1 MTLVILQIYFLCT
14 YRIYAEDK
22 DLFQS
27 YLLFPNTM
35 TLEFFV
41 SRVQMNQHEENLTL
55 GSSFPLREGG
65 KHITGQSLKNKSK
78 HNKPAN
84 KRENKYVVLTKMG
97 KD

>member
-1 MTLVILQIYFLCT
+1 
-14 YRIYAEDK
+14 
-22 DLFQS
+22 
-27 YLLFPNTM
+27 
-35 TLEFFV
+35 
-41 SRVQMNQHEENLTL
+41 MNQHEENLTL

-78 HNKPAN
+78 HNKPAD